1 VIIDEP
7 LAQQLWPGEDPLGRS
22 IKLSNKSGTVQIVG
36 VVPGIRNDLTE
47 KAPSSHVYVPFGQ
60 DYRSGV
66 SLHLRLKPLSPEG
79 ESAMLRTVRETIRA
93 TEPDLPLLSVQTM
106 RRFHEEGLLMWFI
119 STAARLFG
127 AFGALALVLAVVGV
141 YGVNAYIV
149 ARRTREI
156 GIRIALGATARDVVS
171 KVLKQAVVLTAV
183 GVGLGLVLAL
193 GLGFVLRSVVYGSNA
208 IDPLAFTIGP
218 LCLTIAALFACYI
231 PARRA
236 ATIQPMAALR
246 YE

>member
-1 VIIDEP
+1 M
-7 LAQQLWPGEDPLGRS
+7 
-22 IKLSNKSGTVQIVG
+22 QIVG

-60 DYRSGV
+60 DYRS
-66 SLHLRLKPLSPEG
+66 SINLHLRLKPLAPEG
-79 ESAMLRTVRETIRA
+79 ESAVLKSVRETIRA
-93 TEPDLPLLSVQTM
+93 TQPDLPLVSIQTM
-106 RRFHEEGLLMWFI
+106 RRFHEEGLMVWFI

-183 GVGLGLVLAL
+183 GVALGLLLAL
-193 GLGFVLRSVVYGSNA
+193 GVGFVLRSVVYDSQA